1 MQELI
6 IVELPSNLG
15 LIEPGPGREP
25 GVKKLPEWLKTNG
38 LHELLH
44 AENTY
49 TLLPPAYTMEIDSES
64 GVRNANS
71 IISFA
76 IRQAE
81 LLKKLLMEK
90 KIVVALGG
98 DCSILIGNA
107 LAMKQIG
114 RYGLFFLDGHT
125 DYMMPEL
132 SGTHGA
138 AGMDLAIVT
147 GNGHPKLTRIL
158 EMGPYIREEDVWCVG
173 NREFDPCYVKS
184 AQDSQLNYFDLHQLR
199 DTGPEDCAR
208 SFLNMINSRGLEG
221 FWIHL
226 DVDVLDDELMP
237 AVDSRE
243 KGGLSY
249 AELRA
254 ILNTLLASPKAAG
267 IEITILDPDLD
278 PDMRY
283 TQEFVREI
291 GPLLSNL
298 KIK

>member
-1 MQELI
+1 
-6 IVELPSNLG
+6 
-15 LIEPGPGREP
+15 
-25 GVKKLPEWLKTNG
+25 
-38 LHELLH
+38 
-44 AENTY
+44 
-49 TLLPPAYTMEIDSES
+49 
-64 GVRNANS
+64 
-71 IISFA
+71 
-76 IRQAE
+76 
-81 LLKKLLMEK
+81 
-90 KIVVALGG
+90 
-98 DCSILIGNA
+98 
-107 LAMKQIG
+107 
-114 RYGLFFLDGHT
+114 
-125 DYMMPEL
+125 
-132 SGTHGA
+132 
-138 AGMDLAIVT
+138 
-147 GNGHPKLTRIL
+147 
-158 EMGPYIREEDVWCVG
+158 
-173 NREFDPCYVKS
+173 
-184 AQDSQLNYFDLHQLR
+184 LNYFDLHQLR

-267 IEITILDPDLD
+267 IVITILDPDLD

>member
-1 MQELI
+1 
-6 IVELPSNLG
+6 
-15 LIEPGPGREP
+15 
-25 GVKKLPEWLKTNG
+25 
-38 LHELLH
+38 
-44 AENTY
+44 
-49 TLLPPAYTMEIDSES
+49 
-64 GVRNANS
+64 
-71 IISFA
+71 
-76 IRQAE
+76 
-81 LLKKLLMEK
+81 
-90 KIVVALGG
+90 
-98 DCSILIGNA
+98 
-107 LAMKQIG
+107 MKQLG

-125 DYMMPEL
+125 DYMMPAL

-158 EMGPYIREEDVWCVG
+158 ETGPYIREEDVWCVG
-173 NREFDPCYVKS
+173 NREFDPLYVKS

-208 SFLNMINSRGLEG
+208 AFLNMVNDRGLEG

-249 AELRA
+249 AELRE
-254 ILNTLLASPKAAG
+254 ILNTLLTSPKAAG

-283 TQEFVREI
+283 TQEFVREV

-298 KIK
+298 KTK